1 MSSRLLCRKKRR
13 NLAENRTQWTI
24 SGFRRN
30 FQDGKGSFRGK
41 ISIFGGKS
49 TEYSIGMLYRQIVIA
64 LGGPFANPLREDL
77 DVHHVVQADGAP
89 LTPDSLKY
97 SSPRILIIVVCQVLP
112 LIPHSHRHTRTSIGA
127 TYASPLAVED
137 APSGID
143 RSARGSLKG

>member
-30 FQDGKGSFRGK
+30 FQDGKGSFRGE

-49 TEYSIGMLYRQIVIA
+49 TEYSIGMLYRQIVMA

-77 DVHHVVQADGAP
+77 DVHHLVQISWVTISRSRLVPYYNFLFVG
-89 LTPDSLKY
+89 
-97 SSPRILIIVVCQVLP
+97 SSY
-112 LIPHSHRHTRTSIGA
+112 
-127 TYASPLAVED
+127 TYE
-137 APSGID
+137 
-143 RSARGSLKG
+143 